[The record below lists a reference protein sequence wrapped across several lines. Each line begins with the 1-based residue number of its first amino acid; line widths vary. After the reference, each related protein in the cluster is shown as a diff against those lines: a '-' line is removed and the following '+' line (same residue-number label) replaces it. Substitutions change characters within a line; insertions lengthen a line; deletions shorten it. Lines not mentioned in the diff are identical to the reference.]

1 MQFLLIGLAV
11 LAGLSNPIQSAAN
24 AALNKAMQQVIPAAL
39 AIYGVAI
46 VCLLLCAPFLG
57 LSLREVGPKLGSIP
71 WWAWVGGICN
81 AIFVLA
87 AALATQRVGSA
98 VFTVTAACCAVVLS
112 ILLDRAGI
120 MGLHQHP
127 ITWLRLVGGAMAV
140 SCSSA
145 SIRVA
150 GPRTRRRR

>member
-1 MQFLLIGLAV
+1 MQFVLIGLAV

-39 AIYGVAI
+39 TIYAVAI
-46 VCLLLCAPFLG
+46 VGLLCCAPFLG
-57 LSLREVGPKLGSIP
+57 LSLRDLGPRFGAIP
-71 WWAWVGGICN
+71 WWAWVGGLCN
-81 AIFVLA
+81 ALFVLA

-112 ILLDRAGI
+112 IILDWGGI

-127 ITWLRLVGGAMAV
+127 LSVLRLLGGAMAIGGIV
-140 SCSSA
+140 LVGIS
-145 SIRVA
+145 
-150 GPRTRRRR
+150 